1 MEQPIPKVTDT
12 DVERIAVRD
21 FGKERLPQALK
32 ILNEYG
38 KQEWN
43 RPGSPRVRLAI
54 LKLAKGD
61 FELLSRQTEIAIQDF
76 RDVIALA
83 EYPRYTAEIGFDR
96 VAPKIERSAIDED
109 WKQYC
114 EWLERE

>member
-1 MEQPIPKVTDT
+1 MEQPIPKVTDK

-21 FGKERLPQALK
+21 FGNDHLLQVLE
-32 ILNEYG
+32 ILQEYG

-54 LKLAKGD
+54 LKLANGNLEQLRKC
-61 FELLSRQTEIAIQDF
+61 TKTAIEDF
-76 RDVIALA
+76 RDVISLA
-83 EYPRYTAEIGFDR
+83 EYPLYSAEIGFNR
-96 VAPKIERSAIDED
+96 VAAEVKRAVIDDD

>member
-1 MEQPIPKVTDT
+1 MEQPVPKVTDD

-21 FGKERLPQALK
+21 FGRDPLSQVLE
-32 ILNEYG
+32 ILQEYG

-54 LKLAKGD
+54 LKLANGNLDQLKR
-61 FELLSRQTEIAIQDF
+61 FTNSAIGDF
-76 RDVIALA
+76 RDVVSQA
-83 EYPRYTAEIGFDR
+83 EYPRYSAEIGFDR
-96 VAPKIERSAIDED
+96 VAAKVERSVIDHD

-114 EWLERE
+114 EWLERK